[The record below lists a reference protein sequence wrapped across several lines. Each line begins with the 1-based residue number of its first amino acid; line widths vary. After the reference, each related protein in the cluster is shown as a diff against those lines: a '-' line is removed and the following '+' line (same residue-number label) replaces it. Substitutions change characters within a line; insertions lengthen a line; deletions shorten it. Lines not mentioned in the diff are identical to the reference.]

1 MAPTLFDSLLHLL
14 SLCKL
19 ERSFTLAS
27 YDPQTEVFN
36 ELLSWALRVLPDL
49 PLSALVPS
57 LVTLLG
63 HIHCIRDE
71 VIMARLLA
79 HTIALIVAKGLSY
92 EEYIARM
99 PSPLV
104 ASLLEHAWLGNALAD
119 AAAPTPRRTTGI
131 SSKASP
137 TRKTPTMDLGVQTVP
152 ESGSNKG
159 RAETLFPSLFV
170 GTLARVLLHVLP
182 IAVARLAHS
191 CEAILCYHS
200 K

>member
-14 SLCKL
+14 PLCKL

-27 YDPQTEVFN
+27 YDPQTEVFY
-36 ELLSWALRVLPDL
+36 ELLSWALRVLPNL
-49 PLSALVPS
+49 PLPALVPS

-71 VIMARLLA
+71 VVMARLLA
-79 HTIALIVAKGLSY
+79 HTIVLLVAKGLSY
-92 EEYIARM
+92 EEYVALM

-104 ASLLEHAWLGNALAD
+104 SSLLEHAWLGNALAD
-119 AAAPTPRRTTGI
+119 AAAPTPRRTGI

-137 TRKTPTMDLGVQTVP
+137 TRRTPTMDLGGQAVP
-152 ESGSNKG
+152 ESGSSEG
-159 RAETLFPSLFV
+159 RLEALFPSLFV

-191 CEAILCYHS
+191 CETILCYHS